1 MSFALLSTLA
11 VLLGVIG
18 LAAALWLAQR
28 LRVQHREV
36 EVLSTLFW
44 EAAIEETRARVFVRR
59 FRHWLAWLMLVAIAS
74 LLWMLLAQPT
84 RSPADGTKHVVL
96 LDWSV
101 DDPEQRQADLQLA
114 IQRAETLP
122 ATAREIVA
130 VGSHL
135 ETLLA
140 AGEPI
145 EMAAIRAT
153 DQDSQDV
160 IRAPQGMRWAIEAL
174 SFRANPESPLA
185 MYLVGDVELEQTYL
199 NALRNDLTIYR
210 IARDASVPPSQ
221 LLTLGV
227 ADSVSGR
234 WGMVDV
240 AIGFPPEQAIDVAS
254 VRITVDDQP
263 VAQSLEQQSESEFQ
277 LLDVVADGG
286 TLRVDVNDKTIGEM
300 TLPTRELIRVA
311 IDESVPETL
320 RELIRL
326 DKACQIVTSDA
337 EVRVGAGADS
347 NLRLSTETESA
358 FLIESDREDP
368 QAALSELINEL
379 ALQQIDAMALA
390 EESGQVID
398 VQVAAADRRSIAIWN
413 SLFTPSFDFAE
424 SRACPILVARSIRW
438 LANQPAMVP
447 WAEQGDRLPV
457 ASPEFDRASGAIAT
471 TDDGRQ
477 IQTTRLSQPVAEAS
491 DLLASPAAGLFSR
504 VGLMTWLGLIVSALL
519 AGEWM
524 LYQRGRMP

>member
-1 MSFALLSTLA
+1 MSFALLSTLV
-11 VLLGVIG
+11 VLLGVLG
-18 LAAALWLAQR
+18 LATALWLAQR

-59 FRHWLAWLMLVAIAS
+59 FRHWLAWILLVAIAS

-101 DDPEQRQADLQLA
+101 DDAEQRQADLRLA
-114 IQRAETLP
+114 IERAETLP
-122 ATAREIVA
+122 TTAREIVA

-145 EMAAIRAT
+145 EMAAIRASHPE
-153 DQDSQDV
+153 SQAV
-160 IRAPQGMRWAIEAL
+160 ARSPQGMRWAIEAL
-174 SFRANPESPLA
+174 SYRASPESPLA
-185 MYLVGDVELEQTYL
+185 MHLVGNVEVERAYL

-210 IARDASVPPSQ
+210 IPRDANASQTQ

-240 AIGFPPEQAIDVAS
+240 AIGFPLDQVFNAAS

-263 VAQSLEQQSESEFQ
+263 VAQSLQRQSESEFQ

-286 TLRVDVNDKTIGEM
+286 TLRVEVDDKIIGEM

-326 DKACQIVTSDA
+326 DKACQIVSSDA
-337 EVRVGAGADS
+337 EVRVGSGADS
-347 NLRLSTETESA
+347 NFRLSTEDESA
-358 FLIESDREDP
+358 FLIESDHEDP
-368 QAALSELINEL
+368 KAALSELINEL
-379 ALQQIDAMALA
+379 ALQQIDAMAIA
-390 EESGQVID
+390 EESGRVID
-398 VQVAAADRRSIAIWN
+398 VQVAAADRRSIAIWSN
-413 SLFTPSFDFAE
+413 LFTPTFDFAE
-424 SRACPILVARSIRW
+424 SRACPIFVARSIRW

-447 WAEQGDRLPV
+447 WAEQGERLPV
-457 ASPEFDRASGAIAT
+457 ASPEFDRASGASAAT
-471 TDDGRQ
+471 EDGRQ
-477 IQTTRLSQPVAEAS
+477 IQTARLSQPIAKAA
-491 DLLASPAAGLFSR
+491 DLLDSPAAGLFSR
-504 VGLMTWLGLIVSALL
+504 VGLMTWLGLIVSTLL